1 MASASKDIADRLCLM
16 IESSGGSS
24 SRAISE
30 QELRIQLTSSSV
42 DSGQLQ
48 NALEDLKAK
57 NRIRLVHASTDENGG
72 ALSIE
77 AVNRRPTVPED
88 VVLELIKEGNT
99 GGILFSDLRHQA
111 KLSDDEL
118 KRALQALQKR
128 GLIWKAKS
136 ITNKMVYTMAGLK
149 ADLVLTV
156 ARLKDACLKAVW
168 ERFEASYQQM
178 VANIH
183 FSEDSAETVNLDQTV
198 AISAEE
204 LFEQL
209 KRDSSEATSAANHSF
224 QVDDV
229 EQVLYILQ
237 CEGKLMKIEQP
248 SKKSAIRYRFNP
260 YYRVDR
266 NFNSSHFHLHTT
278 LFSAAC
284 MDCPEYQRCRP
295 QSPQSAAAAAAAVA
309 AMAGISPETCP
320 HLDLDHL
327 HLN

>member
-1 MASASKDIADRLCLM
+1 M

-48 NALEDLKAK
+48 NALGDLKAK
-57 NRIRLVHASTDENGG
+57 NRIRLVHASTDENET
-72 ALSIE
+72 LSIE
-77 AVNRRPTVPED
+77 AVSRRAAVPED

-99 GGILFSDLRHQA
+99 GGILFSDLRHRA

-149 ADLVLTV
+149 ADLVLTGGARFKAGSADAQLV

-183 FSEDSAETVNLDQTV
+183 SSEDSAETVDLDQTV

-209 KRDSSEATSAANHSF
+209 KRDSSEATSAAKHSF

-237 CEGKLMKIEQP
+237 CEGKLMKIEQL
-248 SKKSAIRYRFNP
+248 SKKSARYRFNP
-260 YYRVDR
+260 YYRVGH
-266 NFNSSHFHLHTT
+266 NFNSSHLHTT

-284 MDCPEYQRCRP
+284 MDCPEYQHCRP
-295 QSPQSAAAAAAAVA
+295 QSPQSVAAAAVTA